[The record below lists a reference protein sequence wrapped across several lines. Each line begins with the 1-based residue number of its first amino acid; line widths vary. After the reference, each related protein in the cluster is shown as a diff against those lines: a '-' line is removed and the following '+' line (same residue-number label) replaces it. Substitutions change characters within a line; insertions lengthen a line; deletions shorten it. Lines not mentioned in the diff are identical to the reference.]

1 MLARLIRL
9 SAVRSACILAA
20 ALFLTLA
27 RTSAAQIIDTGG
39 DQQPG
44 GYPLLNRSAQ
54 DLSWQ
59 AFRFNLPY
67 DATVTGLT
75 NLIGGFTSGAYVISI
90 ATSANL
96 NGPNLFSTSSFAALN
111 LVDAGPG
118 FRAVDQGQW
127 FGRLDLNWQLAA
139 GDYWVKLEVPD
150 VGFDGFLRAGTMGG
164 SFFTARRN
172 DTPASYAFTGE
183 QSVAFRLYGTPGFS
197 VSVPEPEGLTLMIT
211 GFGLLGA
218 AALRRRKRTV

>member
-1 MLARLIRL
+1 MHFCLNGLSLARSFLV
-9 SAVRSACILAA
+9 AAA
-20 ALFLTLA
+20 ALAIAPAPAT
-27 RTSAAQIIDTGG
+27 AALIIDTGG

-44 GYPLLNRSAQ
+44 GYPLLNRNPQ

-67 DATVTGLT
+67 DATITGIT
-75 NLIGGFTSGAYVISI
+75 NLIGGFQAGAYTISI

-96 NGPNLFSTSSFAALN
+96 NGPNLHTANSFAALN
-111 LVDAGPG
+111 PVGGGPG
-118 FRAVDQGQW
+118 VRAVDQGQW
-127 FGRLDLNWQLAA
+127 FGRLDLNWQLTA

-172 DTPASYAFTGE
+172 DTPPAYLFTGE
-183 QSVAFRLYGTPGFS
+183 QSVAFRLYGTPGF
-197 VSVPEPEGLTLMIT
+197 VPGVPEPESWALMIA
-211 GFGLLGA
+211 GFGLVGAVARRRA
-218 AALRRRKRTV
+218 AAA